1 MTFFSGITLRVTP
14 LSATLLKYVSMN
26 NQESKRRPKIVNVN
40 GDEPVFYLFRIETSK
55 CSSSFNNINAP
66 KTCCKKLKC
75 QSI

>member
-26 NQESKRRPKIVNVN
+26 NQECKRRPKIVNVN
-40 GDEPVFYLFRIETSK
+40 GDEPVFYLFRIKTSK

-66 KTCCKKLKC
+66 KTCCKKFKC
-75 QSI
+75 